1 MKLTLEKIK
10 KLIKEVLKEEKV
22 PQEVKE
28 KIWEVEKGDRGAVEH
43 NGKYYYGEI

>member
-22 PQEVKE
+22 PQEVK
-28 KIWEVEKGDRGAVEH
+28 
-43 NGKYYYGEI
+43 GEDLRSDEER